1 MSFKNKRVL
10 LLAANLFG
18 YHDEIKRGLERLGAH
33 VDYFDERP
41 ANSFMV
47 KAAIRI
53 NRNLLAPYLDRY
65 HNKIIDSTHD
75 TPYDYILVIKGES
88 LSAKTVKRLKVVH
101 PCAKLV
107 IYLWDSIAN
116 NVNALRILSL
126 FDRVFSFDKFDCE
139 RWGINFLPLF
149 YLPEYAAIVQREPD
163 YDLVFVGTTHSDRYH
178 LVHSVV
184 QQITAIGGRCF
195 TYFFSPNRIL
205 YYRMKLLNKHV
216 RTAHTCDFHFKAL
229 SKREMFDLFSRAK
242 TTIDTQHPRQTGLT
256 MRCIEALGAKRKLIT
271 TNHHIRNYDFFRE
284 QNILVIDR
292 KHPVIPVDF
301 LNTPYEELPDSI
313 YRKYSLE
320 SWLDTLFN

>member
-139 RWGINFLPLF
+139 RWGIKISCPYFTCRNMRPSSNGN
-149 YLPEYAAIVQREPD
+149 P
-163 YDLVFVGTTHSDRYH
+163 TT
-178 LVHSVV
+178 
-184 QQITAIGGRCF
+184 T
-195 TYFFSPNRIL
+195 
-205 YYRMKLLNKHV
+205 
-216 RTAHTCDFHFKAL
+216 
-229 SKREMFDLFSRAK
+229 
-242 TTIDTQHPRQTGLT
+242 
-256 MRCIEALGAKRKLIT
+256 
-271 TNHHIRNYDFFRE
+271 
-284 QNILVIDR
+284 
-292 KHPVIPVDF
+292 
-301 LNTPYEELPDSI
+301 
-313 YRKYSLE
+313 
-320 SWLDTLFN
+320 